1 MSFRIEE
8 KIFLKDFNIFE
19 FKKWLV
25 FNNSKKLYPSRII
38 NSIYFDNYLRMYRDS
53 NEGVV
58 PRKKLRIR
66 TYGNKKFFLSKNN
79 FFKETKITY
88 YNYRDKIVEPYK
100 FSKNKFILGLIDNAY
115 GYCKPN
121 LNVVYKRNYYKVF
134 DLRITIDENIN
145 YRSIRNQKLSNHP
158 IFDEGTCV
166 IEIKTNNLYS
176 TDRLKEFF
184 PLARSRFSKYCR
196 GIEITNI
203 I

>member
-8 KIFLKDFNIFE
+8 KIFLNNFNLFE
-19 FKKWLV
+19 FKKWLDH
-25 FNNSKKLYPSRII
+25 NNSKKLYPSRII
-38 NSIYFDNYLRMYRDS
+38 NSIYFDNYLQMYRDS

-100 FSKNKFILGLIDNAY
+100 FSKNKFIQGLIDSTY

-134 DLRITIDENIN
+134 DLRITIDEHIS
-145 YRSIRNQKLSNHP
+145 YCSIKNQNLSNYT
-158 IFDEGTCV
+158 IFDKGTCV
-166 IEIKTNNLYS
+166 IEIKTNNIYS

-196 GIEITNI
+196 GIEIANI